1 MEVHREIVVD
11 APLDDVWQALTDA
24 DELAEWFANDVELE
38 LRPGARHGY
47 LLEDPGASDAVIAF
61 LRRHPLSDTIE
72 IDNR

>member
-1 MEVHREIVVD
+1 MAAAIPG
-11 APLDDVWQALTDA
+11 A
-24 DELAEWFANDVELE
+24 ELE